1 MQLQKYKRSGEI
13 TSHQLQAIG
22 RPAAAWS
29 HLYMSPRHYIHMQH
43 IYFLLTHIEVRGI
56 VDRIIL
62 YERQEKM
69 KKKKSSYS
77 DESKKSGKKMALRPT
92 KMFFLVEVQRKWHEK
107 PFFFIAFL
115 LARGYQRDSL

>member
-1 MQLQKYKRSGEI
+1 M
-13 TSHQLQAIG
+13 
-22 RPAAAWS
+22 
-29 HLYMSPRHYIHMQH
+29 H

-62 YERQEKM
+62 YERQKKM

-107 PFFFIAFL
+107 PFFFITFL